1 MSKAGRGIK
10 RLMQEVR
17 WAFIGLGWKLK
28 SLKPQPSEISNEVYT
43 IGITTY
49 IERLHSYLIPLIK
62 QLHFQFPDT
71 QIIVAING
79 YHNAEKQQAFL
90 KEIRTFLDQYPN
102 VSYFDY
108 AAPQGLCTLW
118 NGIVLRSKTEKM
130 LLCNEDLKTS
140 KTFRSHLESS
150 RIFDHEFALIN
161 GSYSHFMI
169 SKKMMSEVGWFD
181 ERFPGIGYEDH
192 DYEIRMAMKGHVV
205 KEVNVDGLKNE
216 TAIPK
221 DWSYGDDH
229 SVIFGKYS
237 GPNGDHYFK
246 KWSISDTPKDGY
258 IKVRILQGYAMLNEG
273 METPDFHPDKL

>member
-1 MSKAGRGIK
+1 VSKVGRGIN
-10 RLMQEVR
+10 RFTQEIR
-17 WAFIGLGWKLK
+17 WTFIGWGWAMKT
-28 SLKPQPSEISNEVYT
+28 LKPEQTEVTNTAYT

-79 YHNAEKQQAFL
+79 YHNAEKQAAFL
-90 KEIRTFLDQYPN
+90 NEIHEFLDQYSN

-108 AAPQGLCTLW
+108 IAPQGLCTLW

-140 KTFRSHLESS
+140 KTFRSHLDNSS
-150 RIFDHEFALIN
+150 VFEHDFALIN

-169 SKKMMSEVGWFD
+169 TKKMMKEVGWFD

-192 DYEIRMAMKGHVV
+192 DYEIRMAIKGHTVT
-205 KEVNVDGLKNE
+205 EVQVDGLKNE
-216 TAIPK
+216 TAVPK
-221 DWSYGDDH
+221 DWSYGNDH

-237 GPNGDHYFK
+237 GPNEEHYFK
-246 KWSISDTPKDGY
+246 KWSLSETAKEGY
-258 IKVRILQGYAMLNEG
+258 TKVRILQGYARLNDS
-273 METPDFHPDKL
+273 METPDFHPNKL